1 MSKSTLILT
10 SETETILN
18 GESEDKFMKYAK
30 EHNLD
35 IGGEMHYPLIM
46 SFIAPEQIVDA
57 VMKVHPEIVIADDV
71 DFIVANA
78 YHDGR
83 FIKMFED

>member
-18 GESEDKFMKYAK
+18 GESEEKYMKYAK

-46 SFIAPEQIVDA
+46 SFLWID
-57 VMKVHPEIVIADDV
+57 H
-71 DFIVANA
+71 
-78 YHDGR
+78 HD
-83 FIKMFED
+83 KHLQQWNPHHQL